1 MSLLMAVGL
10 IFAPAPAA
18 ATAVPTPPAPQDKLV
33 CRYTDDPDL
42 GSHIARR
49 KKVCMLASEWK
60 IQEAL
65 IDNSKRRMQE
75 RPLPTIQ
82 GAKPSLSGGN

>member
-1 MSLLMAVGL
+1 MSLLMAAGL
-10 IFAPAPAA
+10 IFAQAPAA
-18 ATAVPTPPAPQDKLV
+18 ATAPATPAPQDKLI

-60 IQEAL
+60 MQEAL